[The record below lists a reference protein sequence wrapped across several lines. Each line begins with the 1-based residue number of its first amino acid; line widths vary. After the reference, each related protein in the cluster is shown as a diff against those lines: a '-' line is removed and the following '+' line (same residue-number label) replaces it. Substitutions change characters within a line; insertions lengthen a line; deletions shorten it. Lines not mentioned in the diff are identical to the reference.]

1 MDVITNFL
9 IDWGYWGMLVSAFL
23 AGSFFPFSSEAIML
37 ALMAAGLQPW
47 PLVIY
52 GTAGN
57 VLGSVFNYWVGRLGK
72 PEWIERY
79 LHVKQDELDKAE
91 RFMHG
96 RGALMGFFSFL
107 PILGSAITIVLGL
120 MRSNFF
126 ISMFSITMGKFIRYI
141 VLVLSVAS
149 LSSCTPSKSE
159 HNNTITVTID
169 PIRYFTEEIAGEKYK
184 VITMVPQG
192 SNPETYEPT
201 AQQMI
206 ALSHSNLYIKVG
218 NLGFERTWMSKLKA
232 NAPEI
237 TIIDS
242 SKGIVTAKSINGIDD
257 PHTWMSTKSAIIIA
271 QNIYEALKE
280 KDSKD
285 SSYFRKNL
293 NKLILKIKN
302 TDQQIRA
309 KLAGKK
315 NASFLI
321 YHPALTYFARD
332 YSLHQLPIE
341 EEGREPSAQQI
352 KDIIT
357 AARKEGVKTMFV
369 QKEFKNRNTQIVV
382 QSTEAEIKSIN
393 PLSYDWANEMINIA
407 NKLK

>member
-1 MDVITNFL
+1 
-9 IDWGYWGMLVSAFL
+9 
-23 AGSFFPFSSEAIML
+23 
-37 ALMAAGLQPW
+37 MAAGLQPW

-232 NAPEI
+232 NATEI

-293 NKLILKIKN
+293 NKLVLKIKN

>member
-149 LSSCTPSKSE
+149 LSSCTPAKSE
-159 HNNTITVTID
+159 HNTITVTID
-169 PIRYFTEEIAGEKYK
+169 PLRYFTEQIAGEKYK
-184 VITMVPQG
+184 VVTMVPQG

-206 ALSHSNLYIKVG
+206 ALSHSELYIKVG
-218 NLGFERTWMSKLKA
+218 NLGFERTWMNKLKA

-293 NKLILKIKN
+293 NKLVLKIKN
-302 TDQQIRA
+302 TDKQIRA
-309 KLAGKK
+309 KLVGKK
-315 NASFLI
+315 KTSFLI

-357 AARKEGVKTMFV
+357 TARKEGAKTMFV

-382 QSTEAEIKSIN
+382 QSTGAGIKTIN
-393 PLSYDWANEMINIA
+393 PLSYDWTNEMVSIA
-407 NKLK
+407 DKL

>member
-9 IDWGYWGMLVSAFL
+9 IDWGYWGMFIAAFL

-37 ALMAAGLQPW
+37 GLMAAGLHPW

-57 VLGSVFNYWVGRLGK
+57 VLGSVFNYWIGRLGK

-91 RFMHG
+91 RFMNG

-126 ISMFSITMGKFIRYI
+126 ISMFSITLGKFIRYI

-149 LSSCTPSKSE
+149 LSSCTPAKSYDE
-159 HNNTITVTID
+159 KTITVTIE
-169 PIRYFTEEIAGEKYK
+169 PIRYFTEQIAGNKFK

-201 AQQMI
+201 AQQMM
-206 ALSHSNLYIKVG
+206 ALSHSDLYIKVG
-218 NLGFERTWMSKLKA
+218 NLGFERAWMNKIQA
-232 NAPEI
+232 NAPH
-237 TIIDS
+237 TKIIDS
-242 SKGIVTAKSINGIDD
+242 SKGIVYAKSINGIDD
-257 PHTWMSTKSAIIIA
+257 PHTWMSTKSARIIA
-271 QNIYEALKE
+271 ENIYRALVE
-280 KDSKD
+280 IDSKD

-293 NKLILKIKN
+293 NKLAFTISKTDKLILS
-302 TDQQIRA
+302 
-309 KLAGKK
+309 KLEKK
-315 NASFLI
+315 KGLSFLI
-321 YHPALTYFARD
+321 YHPALTYFTRD
-332 YSLHQLPIE
+332 YSLNQLPIE

-357 AARKEGVKTMFV
+357 AARKQNVKTMFV
-369 QKEFKNRNTQIVV
+369 QKEFQNRNTQIVA
-382 QSTEAEIKSIN
+382 QSTQAEVKDIN
-393 PLSYDWANEMINIA
+393 PLAYNWPNEMVKIA

>member
-1 MDVITNFL
+1 
-9 IDWGYWGMLVSAFL
+9 
-23 AGSFFPFSSEAIML
+23 
-37 ALMAAGLQPW
+37 
-47 PLVIY
+47 
-52 GTAGN
+52 
-57 VLGSVFNYWVGRLGK
+57 
-72 PEWIERY
+72 
-79 LHVKQDELDKAE
+79 
-91 RFMHG
+91 
-96 RGALMGFFSFL
+96 
-107 PILGSAITIVLGL
+107 
-120 MRSNFF
+120 
-126 ISMFSITMGKFIRYI
+126 
-141 VLVLSVAS
+141 
-149 LSSCTPSKSE
+149 
-159 HNNTITVTID
+159 
-169 PIRYFTEEIAGEKYK
+169 
-184 VITMVPQG
+184 MVPQG

-218 NLGFERTWMSKLKA
+218 NLGFERTWMSKIKA

-293 NKLILKIKN
+293 NKLVLKIKN